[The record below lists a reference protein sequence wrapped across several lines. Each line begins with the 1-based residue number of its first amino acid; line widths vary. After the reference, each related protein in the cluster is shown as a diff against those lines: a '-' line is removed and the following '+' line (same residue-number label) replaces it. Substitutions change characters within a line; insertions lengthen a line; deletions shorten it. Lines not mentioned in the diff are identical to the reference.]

1 MWTVSTRL
9 EYDRRG
15 GRYASDL
22 TAAEFALVAPLL
34 PAPKRLGRPRK
45 TELRDVVNAI
55 LYVLRSGCPW
65 SMVPKDFP
73 PPGTVYWYFAEWRRA
88 GVWTAIR
95 HALLVAVRE
104 RAGRDAS
111 PSAGIIDS
119 QSVKTTESGG
129 IRGFDAGKKIN
140 GRKRHIVVDTDGLL
154 LDGVVHAASIQDR
167 DGAVAVLA
175 RTRKLFPFLKLIWAD
190 AAYRGPKLATAL
202 RPPADDTGNRQPN
215 RGHERLP
222 RAAPPLGRRTH
233 LRLVRP
239 LAAARQGLRGHR
251 RNRLRL
257 ARNRH
262 HSARPQASRK
272 AMKSQDSFSN
282 GLLGPPR

>member
-73 PPGTVYWYFAEWRRA
+73 PPGTVYWYFAEWRRT

-154 LDGVVHAASIQDR
+154 LDGVVHEASIQDR

-202 RPPADDTGNRQPN
+202 R
-215 RGHERLP
+215 RLP
-222 RAAPPLGRRTH
+222 MTLEIVNRTAGTRGFHVLPRRWVVERTFAWFGRSRRLAKDFETSAETAFAWLEIATIQLA
-233 LRLVRP
+233 LR
-239 LAAARQGLRGHR
+239 
-251 RNRLRL
+251 RL
-257 ARNRH
+257 AR
-262 HSARPQASRK
+262 P
-272 AMKSQDSFSN
+272 
-282 GLLGPPR
+282 